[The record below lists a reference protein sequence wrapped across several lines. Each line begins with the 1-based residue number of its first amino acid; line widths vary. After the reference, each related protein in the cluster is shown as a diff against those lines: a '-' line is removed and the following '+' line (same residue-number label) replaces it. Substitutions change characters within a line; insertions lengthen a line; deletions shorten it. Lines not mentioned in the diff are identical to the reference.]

1 MTFTHQNRAW
11 FIQRIG
17 KEICTG
23 KYNIV
28 RVKSIEHA
36 KELYMMQF
44 NSNIKFN
51 DK

>member
-1 MTFTHQNRAW
+1 MISHQNRAS

-17 KEICTG
+17 KEIRTG

-36 KELYMMQF
+36 KDLYMMQF
-44 NSNIKFN
+44 NSNIQFN